1 MLGEIEVE
9 SNNQAQQIKAYP
21 VWDRTT
27 RWFHWVNVLC
37 IIGLMAFG
45 LMILNHR
52 ALGIEDEIVLKKLH
66 VSIGYVFVLNLA
78 WRLIWGFIGGKYSR
92 WTRLLPLGRGYAGK
106 VREYAAGLLRGKPP
120 AYKGHNPLG
129 RIMVTTLLLL
139 LTLQA
144 VTGLVIA
151 GTDLYYPPFGGQ
163 IESWVAADTGSG
175 KAELTPGSREGINE
189 ANYAEMRDFRKPFV
203 EVHETVFYLILIAV
217 LLHIAGVVVTE
228 VVEKSG
234 LVSAMFS
241 GRKYFA
247 EKPVDDD

>member
-1 MLGEIEVE
+1 MD
-9 SNNQAQQIKAYP
+9 NNHQAQQIQAYP

-27 RWFHWVNVLC
+27 RWFHWINVLC

-66 VSIGYVFVLNLA
+66 VLIGYVFVLNLA
-78 WRLIWGFIGGKYSR
+78 WRLIWGFIGGRYSR
-92 WTRLLPLGRGYAGK
+92 WSRILPLGRGYVQRA
-106 VREYAAGLLRGKPP
+106 REYAAGLLRGRPP
-120 AYKGHNPLG
+120 AYRGHNPLG
-129 RIMVTTLLLL
+129 RAMVTALLVL

-163 IESWVAADTGSG
+163 IEQWVAADTPSG
-175 KAELTPGSREGINE
+175 KAVLTPGSKEGVDQ
-189 ANYAEMRDFRKPFV
+189 AAYARMRDFRKPFV
-203 EVHETVFYLILIAV
+203 EVHETVFYLILLAV
-217 LLHIAGVVVTE
+217 ILHIAGVVVTE

-241 GRKYFA
+241 GHKYFS
-247 EKPVDDD
+247 EKPVDSDDWPE